1 MFQFVD
7 DYEFWWPV
15 TIKLPQDG
23 GGFAKR
29 AIEVRFRVKTQD
41 EIDAIIELSVDTMDQ
56 ELVTAV
62 VVGWRDIETEDGDD
76 LPFTAENLARL
87 VALQYWRVPVLAAYF
102 GALQGVE
109 EKN

>member
-1 MFQFVD
+1 MFQLVD

-41 EIDAIIELSVDTMDQ
+41 EIDAIAALAIDAMDQ
-56 ELVTAV
+56 ELVKAV
-62 VVGWRDIETEDGDD
+62 VTGWRGIETADGDD
-76 LPFTAENLARL
+76 LPFSSENLARL
-87 VALQYWRVPVLAAYF
+87 VALTFWRVPVLATYF
-102 GALQGVE
+102 NALQGVE